1 MNNQIEVGCLV
12 RIMQSTWHNDLKD
25 ERWGIVI
32 ADEAIDNE
40 EYRERWARWTVVTPD
55 GDYVGCHSS
64 ELELMEEEH
73 NGSYRIT
80 TLNQND

>member
-12 RIMQSTWHNDLKD
+12 RIMQSTWHKDLQD
-25 ERWGIVI
+25 DRWGIVV
-32 ADEAIDNE
+32 ADEAVENE
-40 EYRERWARWTVVTPD
+40 EYQERWARWTVVTPD

-73 NGSYRIT
+73 NGTNRTSIVS
-80 TLNQND
+80 QNN